1 MKITFEKYLLLLA
14 LLCVSGFAQSQ
25 PDPVKQKAYEYNT
38 KAIRLS
44 AAGNY
49 DSSFI
54 YYQKAALL
62 YKSVQDTLNF
72 TACQINI
79 AKNHRDLAQYEKSL
93 DKLMQAA
100 SILEQCCKGDRG
112 RISYLTS
119 CYTTMASLHREIG
132 NYEKSKGYYYTILEQ
147 VKELEADK
155 ARVIEARTYNN
166 LGNLYLNLKD
176 NEKAKKYFVQ
186 ASTLRATLNDQKGLA
201 LTLNNLGI
209 VNTNLGNYAAAE
221 KELLKALALK
231 EALGNKKYI
240 AATLNQLAHLATLK
254 GQHKKASAYL
264 TRSKNIIQNIGSL
277 RLIVENQEFT
287 VANLKASGQLYET
300 IDAYALYVVLK
311 DSLLDKEKT
320 ESLAEMQVRYETE
333 KKQQEISL
341 LEQEKKL
348 QQAAIGLRQTWIISL
363 ITGLA
368 LVMIIAILLYSRFRR
383 EKSGKRKIQTLMQE
397 LQHRIKNNLQTLS
410 SLLSLQTRSLS
421 DETAIAALKSG
432 ESRINTMALI
442 HQKLNSSQK
451 YNVLNLREYTENII
465 EYLSQTYDQPKS
477 IHQDIASVDLDV
489 DTVIPL
495 GLIINEL
502 VSNAF
507 KHAFRDHQS
516 PRLDIVLKIKDNKKL
531 YLLVKDNGPGL
542 PAGPEI
548 TKSDTLGVQIVQT
561 LTQQLK
567 GKVSR
572 RTVAK
577 GFEVTVEIP
586 LN

>member
-1 MKITFEKYLLLLA
+1 
-14 LLCVSGFAQSQ
+14 
-25 PDPVKQKAYEYNT
+25 
-38 KAIRLS
+38 
-44 AAGNY
+44 
-49 DSSFI
+49 
-54 YYQKAALL
+54 
-62 YKSVQDTLNF
+62 
-72 TACQINI
+72 
-79 AKNHRDLAQYEKSL
+79 
-93 DKLMQAA
+93 
-100 SILEQCCKGDRG
+100 
-112 RISYLTS
+112 
-119 CYTTMASLHREIG
+119 
-132 NYEKSKGYYYTILEQ
+132 
-147 VKELEADK
+147 
-155 ARVIEARTYNN
+155 
-166 LGNLYLNLKD
+166 
-176 NEKAKKYFVQ
+176 
-186 ASTLRATLNDQKGLA
+186 
-201 LTLNNLGI
+201 
-209 VNTNLGNYAAAE
+209 
-221 KELLKALALK
+221 
-231 EALGNKKYI
+231 
-240 AATLNQLAHLATLK
+240 
-254 GQHKKASAYL
+254 
-264 TRSKNIIQNIGSL
+264 
-277 RLIVENQEFT
+277 
-287 VANLKASGQLYET
+287 
-300 IDAYALYVVLK
+300 
-311 DSLLDKEKT
+311 
-320 ESLAEMQVRYETE
+320 
-333 KKQQEISL
+333 
-341 LEQEKKL
+341 
-348 QQAAIGLRQTWIISL
+348 
-363 ITGLA
+363 
-368 LVMIIAILLYSRFRR
+368 
-383 EKSGKRKIQTLMQE
+383 MQE